1 MDTKRK
7 LLEAL
12 RAHLQQEKVNWSE
25 EITETEWQ
33 IFFRLASLQQILPM
47 VFDAVYLCP
56 AIQAHPHIQT
66 AVRKQVRASVMVQAA
81 KTADFLILYR
91 KLLTAQ
97 LKPLVVKGLICRS
110 LYPNPDFRQSG
121 DEDVYISSQQYSAL
135 HQVFQSHGM
144 IMCSCGQAPQEARE
158 VSYQKQDSGL
168 YIEVHKSLFPEDSQ
182 AYGTFNYYFESSASR
197 AIQHQI
203 QGIPV
208 WSLNHTD
215 HLLYL
220 ILHAL
225 KHFIHSGFGIRQ
237 VCDIVLYANSYGPA
251 VDWDKLYRCCLEC
264 HAHLFTASIL
274 QIGIRYLTLD
284 PQQAR
289 IPSSWLSLPADCE
302 PMLDDLLSGSVFGA
316 ADASRQH
323 SATITL
329 NAVAANQKGKSTSPN
344 IFRSIFP
351 PAHSLS
357 GKYPY
362 LNRHP
367 YLVPIAWA
375 QRIFS
380 YSKELQA
387 SRGKAASKAIQIGAQ
402 RVELLKKYEIIQ

>member
-1 MDTKRK
+1 MDTNNKV
-7 LLEAL
+7 LEAL
-12 RAHLQQEKVNWSE
+12 CAHLRQKKVNWSE
-25 EITETEWQ
+25 EVTEAEWQ
-33 IFFRLASLQQILPM
+33 DFFHLATLQQILPM

-56 AIQAHPHIQT
+56 SIQAHPQIQ
-66 AVRKQVRASVMVQAA
+66 AVVRKQVRTSVMVQAA
-81 KTADFLILYR
+81 KTADFLTLYQ
-91 KLLTAQ
+91 KLLSAQ

-110 LYPNPDFRQSG
+110 LYPYPDFRQSG
-121 DEDVYISSQQYSAL
+121 DEDLYISPQQYSTL

-144 IMCSCGQAPQEARE
+144 ILCARGQDPQEARE
-158 VSYQKQDSGL
+158 VSYQKPDSGL
-168 YIEVHKSLFPEDSQ
+168 YIEVHKSLFSEDSQ
-182 AYGTFNYYFESSASR
+182 AYGTFNHYFETASSR
-197 AIQHQI
+197 AIQHNI
-203 QGIPV
+203 QDLPV

-237 VCDIVLYANSYGPA
+237 VCDIVLYANAYGAA
-251 VDWDKLYRCCLEC
+251 VDWDKLYRCCSEC

-284 PQQAR
+284 TQQAC
-289 IPSSWLSLPADCE
+289 IPSSWLSLPANCE

-329 NAVAANQKGKSTSPN
+329 NAVAANQKGKSTAPN
-344 IFRSIFP
+344 IIPSIFP
-351 PAHSLS
+351 PAKSLS
-357 GKYPY
+357 GQYPY

-367 YLVPIAWA
+367 YLVPIAWM
-375 QRIFS
+375 QRILS
-380 YSKELQA
+380 YSKELHA

-402 RVELLKKYEIIQ
+402 RVELLRKYEIIQ